1 MVPTVSHHDLTI
13 RRETDALRPVQRT
26 AHSVDVGEERPELVE
41 DLDPG
46 VPPVGHQDVVLAVHG
61 DSCGGIE
68 LSVTL
73 ACYQRVNGLSSQGL
87 KS

>member
-1 MVPTVSHHDLTI
+1 MVPTVRHHDVTVWS
-13 RRETDALRPVQRT
+13 ETEALGPVQRT

-41 DLDPG
+41 DLDPT
-46 VPPVGHQDVVLAVHG
+46 VPPVSHQDVVLAVHG

-73 ACYQRVNGLSSQGL
+73 ACYQRVNRLSSQGL
-87 KS
+87 QS